1 MHQFILFLIC
11 LLAAHSAVLA
21 DTVQD
26 EPLQVLGDR
35 YEDVVD
41 SDRATAR
48 TTQKELEE
56 RQPQSTPAALIF
68 SPGVYVQQTAHGQGS
83 PYIRGRTGQQT
94 LLLFDG
100 LRLNH
105 ALFRKGPNQY
115 LFTVD
120 SRTLSG
126 IDVIRGS
133 ASVELGNDAISGAV
147 YLRPLEPSIDP
158 TKDQLIIQPTVF
170 TRAGTADG
178 ELGGRIQLDTQFNK
192 YFGIL
197 VGLGG
202 RTVGQLEAGGD
213 AFPKGQ
219 LPGQACEDIT
229 SVPCF
234 ESDGRTQ
241 KGTGFDELT
250 GDVRAVYEQGRH
262 RFTLATYSTGSS
274 MPLERTNVH
283 LEAAIGECL
292 NYDEQFRTHVYA
304 KWAYE
309 PKTRFMNTMETSV
322 SFQRQHQRYTL
333 RRPAVRQEMV
343 SIRQPLMGVETQ
355 SMATVRPN
363 ELQLPHG
370 HRVHSSWTSDTELTP
385 ASKPSTASSGFN
397 SPNQRSLEFSVE
409 VNM

>member
-1 MHQFILFLIC
+1 M
-11 LLAAHSAVLA
+11 
-21 DTVQD
+21 
-26 EPLQVLGDR
+26 
-35 YEDVVD
+35 
-41 SDRATAR
+41 
-48 TTQKELEE
+48 
-56 RQPQSTPAALIF
+56 
-68 SPGVYVQQTAHGQGS
+68 
-83 PYIRGRTGQQT
+83 
-94 LLLFDG
+94 
-100 LRLNH
+100 
-105 ALFRKGPNQY
+105 
-115 LFTVD
+115 D

-262 RFTLATYSTGSS
+262 RFTLATYLYRQFDA
-274 MPLERTNVH
+274 PRTDQCPPP
-283 LEAAIGECL
+283 EAAIGECL

-322 SFQRQHQRYTL
+322 SFSAPTSAIYSAKARPYARRWYRYD
-333 RRPAVRQEMV
+333 
-343 SIRQPLMGVETQ
+343 
-355 SMATVRPN
+355 N
-363 ELQLPHG
+363 H
-370 HRVHSSWTSDTELTP
+370 
-385 ASKPSTASSGFN
+385 
-397 SPNQRSLEFSVE
+397 
-409 VNM
+409 